1 MLDPESI
8 RAAHADGAAADAEEM
23 VEASGTGGGGERHGA
38 RSSGL
43 LGAGLLGSLR
53 RARNFVAFKS
63 FSSLTRRI
71 VLLNLAGM
79 CVLVSGILYLSEF
92 RAGLIDARVQS
103 LLVQGEI
110 IAGAIAANAQVETN
124 AITIDP
130 ERLLELQAGESY
142 GPGEEGF
149 APLEFPINPERVAPV
164 LKRLVE
170 PTGTRARIYDR
181 DGALLLDS
189 RSLYSRGEILRFDMP
204 APTTPKPNWMERGW
218 NSMKMWFE
226 RGDLPLYKELGPNNG
241 KGYTAVVDAL
251 QGQKASAVQVNERG
265 QVIVSVAVPVQ
276 RFRAILGALLLS
288 TQGGEIDEAV
298 AAERLVIV
306 RVFLVAMAVMVVLS
320 LLLAGTIAG
329 PVRKLADAAER
340 VRRRTRSRVE
350 IPDFTSRSDEIG
362 HLSGAL
368 RDMTDALYSR
378 IEAIESFAADV
389 SHELKNPLTSLRSAV
404 ETLPLAKTDNSRGR
418 LLEVIQH
425 DVKRLDR
432 LITDISDASR
442 LDAELQRQEAE
453 PVDLVRLLNTVT
465 GVHNDVVRGDGV
477 SVKLLFEETPGA
489 QDTFIVPGHDS
500 RLGQVINNLIDN
512 ARSFSAKGGEVRVTC
527 RRVKDAVEI
536 IVDDDGPGIPPHAL
550 GRIFE
555 RFYTDRPEEQ
565 GFGQN
570 SGLGLSISRQIIEA
584 HGGRIWAENRPS
596 EAPPKKTKASRSKN
610 RSPAADGEA
619 VTPAKPAGARFIV
632 RLPAS

>member
-1 MLDPESI
+1 LLDPDST
-8 RAAHADGAAADAEEM
+8 RAVAKDGTHPRE
-23 VEASGTGGGGERHGA
+23 GGGSPAAPAPKTGRVAG
-38 RSSGL
+38 RI
-43 LGAGLLGSLR
+43 AGLLGSIR

-79 CVLVSGILYLSEF
+79 CALVSGILYLSEF

-110 IAGAIAANAQVETN
+110 IAGAIAASAQVETN

-142 GPGEEGF
+142 GPGEDGF

-181 DGALLLDS
+181 DGGLLLDS
-189 RSLYSRGEILRFDMP
+189 RSLYSRGEILRFEMP
-204 APTTPKPNWMERGW
+204 SPTFRQPNWMERGW
-218 NSMKMWFE
+218 NSVKMWFE
-226 RGDLPLYKELGPNNG
+226 RGDLPIYRELGPNNG
-241 KGYTAVVDAL
+241 KGYPQVTEAL
-251 QGQKASAVQVNERG
+251 LGQKASAVQVNERG
-265 QVIVSVAVPVQ
+265 QIIVSVAVPIQ

-298 AAERLVIV
+298 AAERFVIV
-306 RVFLVAMAVMVVLS
+306 RVFIVAMVVMVVLS
-320 LLLAGTIAG
+320 FLLAGTIAG

-350 IPDFTSRSDEIG
+350 IPDFTRRSDEIG

-368 RDMTDALYSR
+368 RDMTDAMYTR

-404 ETLPLAKTDNSRGR
+404 ETLPLAKNDVSRGR

-425 DVKRLDR
+425 DVRRLDR

-453 PVDLVRLLNTVT
+453 PVDLTRLLNTVA

-477 SVKLLFEETPGA
+477 SVKLDFERA
-489 QDTFIVPGHDS
+489 DDDDAFIVPGHDS

-512 ARSFSAKGGEVRVTC
+512 ARSFSPHGGQVRVTC
-527 RRVKDAVEI
+527 RRLKDEVEI
-536 IVDDDGPGIPPHAL
+536 VVDDDGPGIPEHAL

-570 SGLGLSISRQIIEA
+570 SGLGLSISRQIVEA
-584 HGGRIWAENRPS
+584 HGGRIWAENRPP
-596 EAPPKKTKASRSKN
+596 EAPVKKKATRAKKPKAGEVVAEA
-610 RSPAADGEA
+610 PAAPE
-619 VTPAKPAGARFIV
+619 VKPGGARFIV
-632 RLPAS
+632 RLPAV

>member
-1 MLDPESI
+1 MPDET
-8 RAAHADGAAADAEEM
+8 RRRGGVAGA
-23 VEASGTGGGGERHGA
+23 
-38 RSSGL
+38 
-43 LGAGLLGSLR
+43 LGAGLLSGLR
-53 RARNFVAFKS
+53 RLKHFVEQKS
-63 FSSLTRRI
+63 SSSLTRRI

-79 CVLVSGILYLSEF
+79 GALVAGILYLSEF

-110 IAGAIAANAQVETN
+110 IAGAIAASAQVDSN

-181 DGALLLDS
+181 DGILLLDS
-189 RSLYSRGEILRFDMP
+189 RSLYSRGEILRFELP
-204 APTTPKPNWMERGW
+204 EPTARQPNWMEHGW

-226 RGDLPLYKELGPNNG
+226 RGDLPIYHELGPNNG
-241 KGYTAVVDAL
+241 KGYPQVVDAL
-251 QGQKASAVQVNERG
+251 LGQKASAVQVNERG
-265 QVIVSVAVPVQ
+265 QIIVSVAVPVQ

-306 RVFLVAMAVMVVLS
+306 RVFLVAMVVMVVLS

-329 PVRKLADAAER
+329 PVRRLADAAER
-340 VRRRTRSRVE
+340 VRRRTRQRVE
-350 IPDFTSRSDEIG
+350 IPDFTGRSDEIG

-404 ETLPLAKTDNSRGR
+404 ETLPLARNDNSRGR
-418 LLEVIQH
+418 LMEVIQH

-453 PVDLVRLLNTVT
+453 PVDLRRLLGTVC
-465 GVHNDVVRGDGV
+465 GVQNDVVRGDD
-477 SVKLLFEETPGA
+477 VKVTLSFDPEAEGGKP
-489 QDTFIVPGHDS
+489 VPFVVQGHDS

-512 ARSFSAKGGEVRVTC
+512 ARSFSPKGGEVRVAC
-527 RRVKDAVEI
+527 HKVKGGVEV
-536 IVDDDGPGIPPHAL
+536 IVDDDGPGIPEHAL
-550 GRIFE
+550 ARIFE

-570 SGLGLSISRQIIEA
+570 SGLGLSISKQIVEA
-584 HGGRIWAENRPS
+584 HGGRIWAENRAP
-596 EAPPKKTKASRSKN
+596 APPPPEPE
-610 RSPAADGEA
+610 PAEGAPPRKRRR
-619 VTPAKPAGARFIV
+619 PAKKGASGGARFIV
-632 RLPAS
+632 RLPCT